1 MSRLA
6 SMAFTAALLLSAD
19 VSRVLNLRPPVKQ
32 RVEIPA
38 GENLPVLPPMIAPD
52 GQAQPTQDKAS
63 GNNSA
68 PPKQE
73 QPLQPEARLALVRF
87 VDGEFARVVQP
98 IPAGK
103 DGFHIKAGE
112 AVNAKQLQQALGT
125 HGSAVN
131 PGDRAQITRLTFKDR
146 EIEVEVNG
154 GGRGRTRLRDRIHM
168 QIGGMPTM
176 QQSDPAPAVNPNL
189 GATLILDFGRPVPD
203 MTPEE
208 LKHYLSGMLD
218 FSKQHSAAVQWVE
231 TLPPEIQNAIK
242 DKRPAVGMDRDMVL
256 AAVGRPD
263 RKVRERAPDGTET
276 EDWIFGK
283 PPAKTIFVKFEG
295 DKVISVEQFPQ

>member
-1 MSRLA
+1 
-6 SMAFTAALLLSAD
+6 
-19 VSRVLNLRPPVKQ
+19 
-32 RVEIPA
+32 VE
-38 GENLPVLPPMIAPD
+38 
-52 GQAQPTQDKAS
+52 
-63 GNNSA
+63 
-68 PPKQE
+68 
-73 QPLQPEARLALVRF
+73 
-87 VDGEFARVVQP
+87 P
-98 IPAGK
+98 IPSGR

-112 AVNAKQLQQALGT
+112 PVNEKQLRQALGT

-131 PGDRAQITRLTFKDR
+131 PGDRAQITRLVFKDR

-168 QIGGMPTM
+168 QIGGLPTV
-176 QQSDPAPAVNPNL
+176 QQSDPTPAVNPNL

-203 MTPEE
+203 MTPEA

-231 TLPPEIQNAIK
+231 TLPPEMQNAIK

-263 RKVRERAPDGTET
+263 RKVRERAPDGSET

-283 PPAKTIFVKFEG
+283 PPAKTIFVRFEG
-295 DKVISVEQFPQ
+295 DKVISVQQFPQ